1 MQQYEISKEYI
12 TNAFMNYTNIQTQQ
26 RISIY
31 LYYFGHAQ
39 NITQL
44 QSNRSSSLDFMTIY
58 FHPTSSDVNNKL
70 SNAGFAFHKL
80 LIIAFS

>member
-1 MQQYEISKEYI
+1 MIFEEIIVNYVLYRLNILYFTSCLLGRENTLEMQQYEISKEYI

-44 QSNRSSSLDFMTIY
+44 
-58 FHPTSSDVNNKL
+58 
-70 SNAGFAFHKL
+70 
-80 LIIAFS
+80 